1 MRQPDA
7 VGASRA
13 RNEDGIGKRELLA
26 VSFGTSYPQ
35 SRERTIAAI
44 EQTLEQAFP
53 TYDLRRAFTS
63 RVVIA
68 LTEKQEGLTV
78 DHMDRA
84 LQRAVDNGVEELVIQ
99 PTHLLEGL
107 EYQRL
112 LGAARE
118 RAGDFCCLAVGR
130 PLLTEE
136 EDFQAVARALIRV
149 QAPLDDGRTAL
160 VLMGHGTTARCNAV
174 YPRLERVLRIMGSE
188 HWFVGTVEAE
198 PGLEAVLKQVRSGHY
213 SRVVLR
219 PLMIVAG
226 DHATN
231 DMAGGEGSW
240 KQAFAREGYEVLCQL
255 QGLGELEEIR
265 AIFVRHA
272 REAMEAAKRGL
283 F

>member
-1 MRQPDA
+1 MRQPGA
-7 VGASRA
+7 VGPSRA

-68 LTEKQEGLTV
+68 LMEKQEGLTV

-107 EYQRL
+107 EYQKL
-112 LGAARE
+112 LEAARE
-118 RAGDFCCLAVGR
+118 RAGQFRRLAVGK
-130 PLLTEE
+130 PLLTGE
-136 EDFQAVARALIRV
+136 EDFQAVARALIEV

-174 YPRLERVLRIMGSE
+174 YPRLESVLRTLGSE
-188 HWFVGTVEAE
+188 HWFVGTVEAA
-198 PGLEAVLKQVRSGHY
+198 PSLEAVLEQVRTGQY
-213 SRVVLR
+213 RRVVLR

-240 KQAFAREGYEVLCQL
+240 KQAFSQAGYEVLCQL

-265 AIFVRHA
+265 RIFVRHA
-272 REAMEAAKRGL
+272 QQAMEASAL
-283 F
+283 

>member
-1 MRQPDA
+1 MREP
-7 VGASRA
+7 GAAGPVQA
-13 RNEDGIGKRELLA
+13 RNEDGIGRRELLA

-44 EQTLEQAFP
+44 EQTLEDAFP
-53 TYDLRRAFTS
+53 SYDLRRAFTS

-68 LTEKQEGLTV
+68 LTEKQEGLTI

-118 RAGDFCCLAVGR
+118 RAGQFRRLSVGK
-130 PLLTEE
+130 PLLTDE
-136 EDFQAVARALIRV
+136 EDFKAVARALIRA
-149 QAPLDDGRTAL
+149 QAPFQDGETAL
-160 VLMGHGTTARCNAV
+160 VLMGHGTTAQCNAV
-174 YPRLERVLRIMGSE
+174 YPKLERVLRTLGGE

-198 PGLEAVLKQVRSGHY
+198 PDLEAVLAEVRAGHY
-213 SRVVLR
+213 RRVVLR

-231 DMAGGEGSW
+231 DMAGEEGSW
-240 KQAFAREGYEVLCQL
+240 KHAFTRAGYEVLCQL

-265 AIFVRHA
+265 RIFVRHTQ
-272 REAMEAAKRGL
+272 EAVETTML
-283 F
+283 

>member
-1 MRQPDA
+1 MREP
-7 VGASRA
+7 GAAGPVQA
-13 RNEDGIGKRELLA
+13 RNEDGIGRRELLA

-44 EQTLEQAFP
+44 EQTLEDAFP
-53 TYDLRRAFTS
+53 SYDLRRAFTS

-68 LTEKQEGLTV
+68 LTEKQEGLTI

-118 RAGDFCCLAVGR
+118 RAGQFRRLSVGK
-130 PLLTEE
+130 PLLTDE
-136 EDFQAVARALIRV
+136 EDFKAVARALIRA
-149 QAPLDDGRTAL
+149 QAPFQDGETAL
-160 VLMGHGTTARCNAV
+160 VLMGHGTTAQCNAV
-174 YPRLERVLRIMGSE
+174 YPKLERVLRTLGGE

-198 PGLEAVLKQVRSGHY
+198 PDLEAVLAEVRAGHY
-213 SRVVLR
+213 RRVVLR

-231 DMAGGEGSW
+231 DMAGEEGSW
-240 KQAFAREGYEVLCQL
+240 KHAFTQAGYEVLCQL

-265 AIFVRHA
+265 RIFVRHTQ
-272 REAMEAAKRGL
+272 EAVETTML
-283 F
+283 

>member
-1 MRQPDA
+1 MREPGA
-7 VGASRA
+7 VGAGRA
-13 RNEDGIGKRELLA
+13 RNEDGIGRRELLA

-44 EQTLEQAFP
+44 EQTLEEAFP
-53 TYDLRRAFTS
+53 SYDLRRAFTS
-63 RVVIA
+63 RVVIS
-68 LTEKQEGLTV
+68 LTEKQEGLTI

-118 RAGDFCCLAVGR
+118 RAGQFRRLSVGK
-130 PLLTEE
+130 PLLTSQ
-136 EDFQAVARALIRV
+136 EDFQAVARALIRA
-149 QAPLDDGRTAL
+149 QEPFQDGETAL
-160 VLMGHGTTARCNAV
+160 VLMGHGTTALCNAV
-174 YPRLERVLRIMGSE
+174 YPKLEKVLRTLGGE

-198 PGLEAVLKQVRSGHY
+198 PDLEAVLAEVRAGHY
-213 SRVVLR
+213 RRVVLR

-231 DMAGGEGSW
+231 DMAGEEGSW
-240 KQAFAREGYEVLCQL
+240 KQAFAQAGYEVLCQL

-265 AIFVRHA
+265 RIFVRHTQ
-272 REAMEAAKRGL
+272 EAMKTTML
-283 F
+283 

>member
-1 MRQPDA
+1 MREP
-7 VGASRA
+7 GAAGPVQA

-44 EQTLEQAFP
+44 ERTLEDAFP
-53 TYDLRRAFTS
+53 SYDLRRAFTS

-68 LTEKQEGLTV
+68 LTEKQEGLTI

-118 RAGDFCCLAVGR
+118 RAGQFRRLSVGK
-130 PLLTEE
+130 PLLTSQ

-149 QAPLDDGRTAL
+149 QAPFQDGETAL
-160 VLMGHGTTARCNAV
+160 VLMGHGTTAQCNAV
-174 YPRLERVLRIMGSE
+174 YPKLEKVLRTLGGE

-198 PGLEAVLKQVRSGHY
+198 PDLEAVLAEVRAGHY
-213 SRVVLR
+213 RRVVLR

-231 DMAGGEGSW
+231 DMAGEESSW
-240 KQAFAREGYEVLCQL
+240 KQAFAQAGHEVLCQL

-265 AIFVRHA
+265 RIFVRHA
-272 REAMEAAKRGL
+272 QEAMETTML
-283 F
+283 

>member
-1 MRQPDA
+1 MREPGA
-7 VGASRA
+7 VGPSRA

-35 SRERTIAAI
+35 SRERTIATI
-44 EQTLEQAFP
+44 EQTLEDAFP
-53 TYDLRRAFTS
+53 SYDLRRAFTS

-68 LTEKQEGLTV
+68 LTEKQEGLTI
-78 DHMDRA
+78 DHIDWA

-118 RAGDFCCLAVGR
+118 RAQQFGRLSVGK
-130 PLLTEE
+130 PLLTSQ
-136 EDFQAVARALIRV
+136 EDFQAVARALIRA
-149 QAPLDDGRTAL
+149 QAPFQDGETAL

-174 YPRLERVLRIMGSE
+174 YPKLEEVLRTLGGE

-198 PGLEAVLKQVRSGHY
+198 PELETVLAEVRAGHY
-213 SRVVLR
+213 RRVVLR

-231 DMAGGEGSW
+231 DMAGEEGSW
-240 KQAFAREGYEVLCQL
+240 KQAFVQAGYEVLCQL

-265 AIFVRHA
+265 RIFVRHTQ
-272 REAMEAAKRGL
+272 EAMDTTML
-283 F
+283 

>member
-1 MRQPDA
+1 MREP
-7 VGASRA
+7 GAAGPVQA

-44 EQTLEQAFP
+44 ERTLEDAFP
-53 TYDLRRAFTS
+53 SYDLRRAFTS

-68 LTEKQEGLTV
+68 LTEKQEGLTI

-118 RAGDFCCLAVGR
+118 RAGQFCRLSVGK
-130 PLLTEE
+130 PLLTSQ
-136 EDFQAVARALIRV
+136 EDFQAVARALILV
-149 QAPLDDGRTAL
+149 QAPFQDGETAL
-160 VLMGHGTTARCNAV
+160 VLMGHGTTAQCNAV
-174 YPRLERVLRIMGSE
+174 YPKLEKVLRTLGGE

-198 PGLEAVLKQVRSGHY
+198 PDLEAVLAEVRAGHY
-213 SRVVLR
+213 RRVVLR

-231 DMAGGEGSW
+231 DMAGEESSW
-240 KQAFAREGYEVLCQL
+240 KQAFAQAGHEVLCQL

-265 AIFVRHA
+265 RIFVRHA
-272 REAMEAAKRGL
+272 QEAMETTML
-283 F
+283 

>member
-1 MRQPDA
+1 MREP
-7 VGASRA
+7 GAAGPVQA
-13 RNEDGIGKRELLA
+13 RNEDGIGRRELLA

-44 EQTLEQAFP
+44 EQTLEDAFP
-53 TYDLRRAFTS
+53 SYDLRRAFTS

-68 LTEKQEGLTV
+68 LTEKQEGLTI

-118 RAGDFCCLAVGR
+118 RAGQFRRLSVGK
-130 PLLTEE
+130 PLLTDE
-136 EDFQAVARALIRV
+136 EDFKAVARALIRA
-149 QAPLDDGRTAL
+149 QAPVQDGETAL
-160 VLMGHGTTARCNAV
+160 VLMGHGTTAQCNAV
-174 YPRLERVLRIMGSE
+174 YPKLERVLRTLGGE

-198 PGLEAVLKQVRSGHY
+198 PDLEAVLAEVRAGHY
-213 SRVVLR
+213 RRVVLR

-231 DMAGGEGSW
+231 DMAGEEGSW
-240 KQAFAREGYEVLCQL
+240 KQAFTQAGYEVLCQL

-265 AIFVRHA
+265 RIFVRHTQ
-272 REAMEAAKRGL
+272 EAVETTML
-283 F
+283 

>member
-1 MRQPDA
+1 MREPGA
-7 VGASRA
+7 VGPGRA
-13 RNEDGIGKRELLA
+13 RNEDGIGRRELLA

-44 EQTLEQAFP
+44 EQTLEEAFP
-53 TYDLRRAFTS
+53 SYDLRRAFTS

-68 LTEKQEGLTV
+68 LTEKQEGLII

-118 RAGDFCCLAVGR
+118 RAGQFRRLSVGK
-130 PLLTEE
+130 PLLTDE
-136 EDFQAVARALIRV
+136 EDFKAVARALIRV
-149 QAPLDDGRTAL
+149 QAPFQDGETAL
-160 VLMGHGTTARCNAV
+160 VLMGHGTTAQCNAV
-174 YPRLERVLRIMGSE
+174 YPKLEKVLRTLGGE

-198 PGLEAVLKQVRSGHY
+198 PDLEAVLAQVRAGHY
-213 SRVVLR
+213 RRVVLR

-231 DMAGGEGSW
+231 DMAGEEGSW
-240 KQAFAREGYEVLCQL
+240 KQAFAQAGYEVLCQL

-265 AIFVRHA
+265 QIFVRHTQ
-272 REAMEAAKRGL
+272 EAMETTML
-283 F
+283 